1 MQKED
6 ETDVHATTSNQLG
19 VKVVRA
25 LLVAAAT
32 FTALWFG
39 LGILSDPTAFAGT
52 PPYVSKVFQALIAI
66 VLGVAGIW
74 TLFYAGNTLIEA
86 LPDKATEFLR
96 PYLFVLPAVAVVGLY
111 LIYPTVG
118 TIATSVTDVPE
129 GGGFFSNYADAF
141 TNPEVILNLR
151 NNLIWLLI
159 APAVSV
165 AIGLVFAGLVDRIR
179 LESLAKSFVFM
190 PLAIS
195 FVGAA
200 VIWKFVY
207 AWKPAGQDQIGIL
220 NALWVW
226 AGGFL
231 VDWGILEDVEPIA
244 WLQQIPLNTLALIA
258 IMIWLQVGFAM
269 VILSAA
275 IKGVPSE
282 LTEAARIDGAS
293 ERQIFF
299 RITIPTIKGSLL
311 VVYTTIAIAVLKVF
325 DIIFV
330 TTGGNF
336 DTSVVAVRMYQEMF
350 RFRNFGQATTM
361 AVILLVAVIPIMVV
375 NIRNL
380 RRQGIGA

>member
-1 MQKED
+1 MTAD
-6 ETDVHATTSNQLG
+6 RVGLRMARAFL
-19 VKVVRA
+19 VV
-25 LLVAAAT
+25 VVT
-32 FTALWFG
+32 FAALWFG
-39 LGILSDPTAFAGT
+39 LGFLSDPVAFEGMAPT
-52 PPYVSKVFQALIAI
+52 VSKLTQAVIAI
-66 VLGVAGIW
+66 ILGVAGIW
-74 TLFYAGNTLIEA
+74 ALFYAGNTILEA
-86 LPDKATEFLR
+86 LPRRATETLR
-96 PYLFVLPAVAVVGLY
+96 PYLFVMPAIAVVGLY
-111 LIYPTVG
+111 LIYPTAG
-118 TIATSVTDVPE
+118 TVVTSFTDVPE
-129 GGGFFSNYADAF
+129 GAGLLHNYTEAF
-141 TNPEVILNLR
+141 TNPDVLLNLR

-165 AIGLVFAGLVDRIR
+165 VIGLVFAGLVDRIK

-207 AWKPAGQDQIGIL
+207 AWKPEGQEQIGIL
-220 NALWVW
+220 NAIWVW
-226 AGGFL
+226 AGG
-231 VDWGILEDVEPIA
+231 ILADLGVLQGVEPVA
-244 WLQQIPLNTLALIA
+244 WLQKIPMNTFALIA

-269 VILSAA
+269 VVLSAA

-293 ERQIFF
+293 EQQIFF
-299 RITIPTIKGSLL
+299 RITIPSIRGALL

-350 RFRNFGQATTM
+350 RFRNFGQATTL

>member
-1 MQKED
+1 VQAM
-6 ETDVHATTSNQLG
+6 TSEQLG
-19 VKVVRA
+19 PKIIRS
-25 LLVAAAT
+25 LLVVAIT
-32 FTALWFG
+32 FAALWFG
-39 LGILSDPTAFAGT
+39 LGFLSDPVAFQGM
-52 PPYVSKVFQALIAI
+52 PPTVSKLIQAAIAI
-66 VLGVAGIW
+66 ILGVAGIW
-74 TLFYAGNTLIEA
+74 ALFYAGNTIIEA
-86 LPDKATEFLR
+86 LPARATELLR
-96 PYLFVLPAVAVVGLY
+96 PYLFVLPAIAVVGLY

-118 TIATSVTDVPE
+118 TVVTSFTDVPE
-129 GGGFFSNYADAF
+129 GEGFFYNYEQAF
-141 TNPEVILNLR
+141 TSPEVILNLR
-151 NNLIWLLI
+151 NNLIWLII
-159 APAVSV
+159 APAIAVV
-165 AIGLVFAGLVDRIR
+165 IGLIFAGMVDRIR

-207 AWKPAGQDQIGIL
+207 AWKPEGQEQIGIL
-220 NALWVW
+220 NAIWVW

-231 VDWGILEDVEPIA
+231 VDWGILEEVEPIA
-244 WLQQIPLNTLALIA
+244 WLQEIPINTLALIA
-258 IMIWLQVGFAM
+258 IMVWLQVGFAM
-269 VILSAA
+269 VVLSAA

-293 ERQIFF
+293 EPQIFF
-299 RITIPTIKGSLL
+299 RITIPSIKGSLL